1 LEADPLPPVLTQE
14 QVRLCKEAL
23 AHFEP
28 RSKQLDEPP
37 GMIVFFDS

>member
-28 RSKQLDEPP
+28 RSKQLDVLSDEFQSLQ
-37 GMIVFFDS
+37 V